1 MFNLSDDIIN
11 KIIMYS
17 IPKYP
22 YLEEL
27 KTSRFIRE
35 YCNCEGC
42 QYKNHFGCY
51 EYEFNDPDLKRGI
64 RCNIIRLKQCS

>member
-27 KTSRFIRE
+27 KSIESHSTF
-35 YCNCEGC
+35 
-42 QYKNHFGCY
+42 YKSMLMMISEQN
-51 EYEFNDPDLKRGI
+51 LKRRQRMI
-64 RCNIIRLKQCS
+64 EKLF